1 MSVLQAIILGFVQGL
16 TEFLPVSSSGHLVV
30 IEYLMNIK
38 EDQAFFMT
46 VMLHFGT
53 LVSLVIVYFKDIVKL
68 AVEFILSIK
77 DLIQKKSL
85 NICKNDTRK
94 LCYMIITTSIP
105 TVIIGLVFKKVF
117 MSFYSSLLAVGIGLV
132 ITSVYMFL
140 ADIMN
145 GRKDIKRAGFKDA
158 FIVGIFQ
165 GIAIVPGISRS
176 GSTIFGGLFSKM
188 KKDFAVKYAFLV
200 SIPVILGSV
209 ILELPDAIKNG
220 NTNGGL
226 LPIFVGMI
234 VAGVSGYFAIKMMID
249 IVRKRSLKGFMVYTA
264 AFGTALILYS
274 IMFT

>member
-117 MSFYSSLLAVGIGLV
+117 MSF
-132 ITSVYMFL
+132 
-140 ADIMN
+140 
-145 GRKDIKRAGFKDA
+145 
-158 FIVGIFQ
+158 
-165 GIAIVPGISRS
+165 
-176 GSTIFGGLFSKM
+176 
-188 KKDFAVKYAFLV
+188 
-200 SIPVILGSV
+200 
-209 ILELPDAIKNG
+209 
-220 NTNGGL
+220 
-226 LPIFVGMI
+226 
-234 VAGVSGYFAIKMMID
+234 
-249 IVRKRSLKGFMVYTA
+249 
-264 AFGTALILYS
+264 
-274 IMFT
+274 

>member
-77 DLIQKKSL
+77 DLIQRKSL

-132 ITSVYMFL
+132 ITSLYMFL

-200 SIPVILGSV
+200 SLPVILGSF
-209 ILELPDAIKNG
+209 ILELPSAIKNG
-220 NTNGGL
+220 SMNGGVF
-226 LPIFVGMI
+226 PIFVGMI
-234 VAGVSGYFAIKMMID
+234 VAGVSGYFAIKMMIG
-249 IVRKRSLKGFMVYTA
+249 IVKKRSLKGFMVYTA

>member
-1 MSVLQAIILGFVQGL
+1 
-16 TEFLPVSSSGHLVV
+16 
-30 IEYLMNIK
+30 
-38 EDQAFFMT
+38 MT
-46 VMLHFGT
+46 IMLHFGT

-68 AVEFILSIK
+68 AVEFILSIR

-85 NICKNDTRK
+85 NICKNETRK
-94 LCYMIITTSIP
+94 LCYMIIVTNIP

-132 ITSVYMFL
+132 ITSLYMFL

-145 GRKDIKRAGFKDA
+145 GRKDIKRAGFKDTL
-158 FIVGIFQ
+158 IVEIFQ

-200 SIPVILGSV
+200 SLPVILGSF
-209 ILELPDAIKNG
+209 ILELPSVIKNG
-220 NTNGGL
+220 SMNGGVF
-226 LPIFVGMI
+226 PIFVGMI
-234 VAGVSGYFAIKMMID
+234 VAGVSGYFAIKMMIG
-249 IVRKRSLKGFMVYTA
+249 IVKKRSLKGFMVYTA

>member
-200 SIPVILGSV
+200 SLPVILGSV

>member
-1 MSVLQAIILGFVQGL
+1 MNVLQAIILGLVQGL

-46 VMLHFGT
+46 IMLHFGT

-68 AVEFILSIK
+68 AVEFILSIR

-85 NICKNDTRK
+85 NICKNETRK
-94 LCYMIITTSIP
+94 LCYMIIVTSIP

-117 MSFYSSLLAVGIGLV
+117 MSFYSSLLAVGIGLL
-132 ITSVYMFL
+132 ITSAYMYV

-145 GRKDIKRAGFKDA
+145 GKKDVKRAGFKDA
-158 FIVGIFQ
+158 LIVGIFQ

-200 SIPVILGSV
+200 SLPVILGSF
-209 ILELPDAIKNG
+209 ILELPDAIKNV
-220 NTNGGL
+220 NANGGL

-234 VAGVSGYFAIKMMID
+234 VAGVSGYFAIKMMIG
-249 IVRKRSLKGFMVYTA
+249 IVKKRSLKGFMVYTA

>member
-140 ADIMN
+140 ADVMN

-158 FIVGIFQ
+158 LIVGIFQ

-200 SIPVILGSV
+200 SLPVILGSF
-209 ILELPDAIKNG
+209 ILELPSAIKNG
-220 NTNGGL
+220 SMNGGVF
-226 LPIFVGMI
+226 PIFVGMI
-234 VAGVSGYFAIKMMID
+234 VAGVSGYFAIKMMIG
-249 IVRKRSLKGFMVYTA
+249 IVKKRSLKGFMVYTA

>member
-140 ADIMN
+140 ADVMN
-145 GRKDIKRAGFKDA
+145 GRKDIKRARFKDA
-158 FIVGIFQ
+158 LIVGIFQ

-200 SIPVILGSV
+200 SLPVILGSF
-209 ILELPDAIKNG
+209 ILELPSAIKNG
-220 NTNGGL
+220 SMNGGVF
-226 LPIFVGMI
+226 PIFVGMI
-234 VAGVSGYFAIKMMID
+234 VAGVSGYFAIKMMIG
-249 IVRKRSLKGFMVYTA
+249 IVKKRSLKGFMVYTA

>member
-132 ITSVYMFL
+132 ITSLYMFL

-200 SIPVILGSV
+200 SLPVILGSF
-209 ILELPDAIKNG
+209 ILELPSAIKNG
-220 NTNGGL
+220 SMNGGVF
-226 LPIFVGMI
+226 PIFVGMI
-234 VAGVSGYFAIKMMID
+234 VAGVSGYFAIKMMIG
-249 IVRKRSLKGFMVYTA
+249 IVKKRSLKGFMVYTA

>member
-1 MSVLQAIILGFVQGL
+1 MNVLQAIILGLVQGL

-38 EDQAFFMT
+38 EEQAFFMT
-46 VMLHFGT
+46 IMLHFGT

-132 ITSVYMFL
+132 ITSLYMFL

-145 GRKDIKRAGFKDA
+145 GRKDIKRARFKDA
-158 FIVGIFQ
+158 LIVGIFQ

-200 SIPVILGSV
+200 SLPVILGSF
-209 ILELPDAIKNG
+209 ILELPSAIKNG
-220 NTNGGL
+220 SMNGGVF
-226 LPIFVGMI
+226 PIFVGMI
-234 VAGVSGYFAIKMMID
+234 VAGVSGYFAIKMMIG
-249 IVRKRSLKGFMVYTA
+249 IVKKRSLKGFMVYTA

>member
-158 FIVGIFQ
+158 LIVGIFQ

-200 SIPVILGSV
+200 SLPVILGSF
-209 ILELPDAIKNG
+209 ILELPSAIKNG
-220 NTNGGL
+220 SMNGGVF
-226 LPIFVGMI
+226 PIFVGMI
-234 VAGVSGYFAIKMMID
+234 VAGVSGYFAIKMMIG
-249 IVRKRSLKGFMVYTA
+249 IVKKRSLKGFMVYTA

>member
-1 MSVLQAIILGFVQGL
+1 
-16 TEFLPVSSSGHLVV
+16 
-30 IEYLMNIK
+30 
-38 EDQAFFMT
+38 MT
-46 VMLHFGT
+46 IMLHFGT

-68 AVEFILSIK
+68 AVEFILSIR

-85 NICKNDTRK
+85 NICKNETRK
-94 LCYMIITTSIP
+94 LCYMIIVTSIP

-117 MSFYSSLLAVGIGLV
+117 MSFYSSLLAVGIGLL
-132 ITSVYMFL
+132 ITSAYMYV

-145 GRKDIKRAGFKDA
+145 GKKDIKRAGFKDA

-200 SIPVILGSV
+200 SLPVILGSF

>member
-132 ITSVYMFL
+132 ITSLYMFL

-158 FIVGIFQ
+158 LIVGIFQ

-200 SIPVILGSV
+200 SLPVILGSF
-209 ILELPDAIKNG
+209 ILELPSAIKNG
-220 NTNGGL
+220 SMNGGVF
-226 LPIFVGMI
+226 PIFVGMI
-234 VAGVSGYFAIKMMID
+234 VAGVSGYFAIKVMIG
-249 IVRKRSLKGFMVYTA
+249 IVKKRSLKGFMVYTA

>member
-1 MSVLQAIILGFVQGL
+1 MNVLQAIILGLVQGL

-38 EDQAFFMT
+38 EEQAFFMT
-46 VMLHFGT
+46 IMLHFGT

-68 AVEFILSIK
+68 AVEFILSIR

-85 NICKNDTRK
+85 NICKNETRK
-94 LCYMIITTSIP
+94 LCYMIIVTSIP

-117 MSFYSSLLAVGIGLV
+117 MSFYSSLLAVGIGLL
-132 ITSVYMFL
+132 ITSAYMYV

-145 GRKDIKRAGFKDA
+145 GKKDIKRAGFKDA

-200 SIPVILGSV
+200 SLPVIFGSF

>member
-132 ITSVYMFL
+132 ITSLYMFL
-140 ADIMN
+140 ADVMN
-145 GRKDIKRAGFKDA
+145 GRKDIKRARFKDA
-158 FIVGIFQ
+158 LIVGIFQ

-200 SIPVILGSV
+200 SLPVILGSF
-209 ILELPDAIKNG
+209 ILELPSAIKNG
-220 NTNGGL
+220 SMNGGVF
-226 LPIFVGMI
+226 PIFVGMI
-234 VAGVSGYFAIKMMID
+234 VAGVSGYFAIKMMIG
-249 IVRKRSLKGFMVYTA
+249 IVKKRSLKGFMVYTA

>member
-46 VMLHFGT
+46 VMLYFGT

-200 SIPVILGSV
+200 SLPVILGSV
-209 ILELPDAIKNG
+209 ILELPSAIKNG
-220 NTNGGL
+220 SMNGGVF
-226 LPIFVGMI
+226 PIFVGMI
-234 VAGVSGYFAIKMMID
+234 VAGVSGYFAIKMMIG
-249 IVRKRSLKGFMVYTA
+249 IVKKRSLKGFMVYTA

>member
-132 ITSVYMFL
+132 ITSLYMFL

-158 FIVGIFQ
+158 LIVGIFQ

-200 SIPVILGSV
+200 SLPVILGSF
-209 ILELPDAIKNG
+209 ILELPSAIKNG
-220 NTNGGL
+220 SMNGGVF
-226 LPIFVGMI
+226 PIFVGMI
-234 VAGVSGYFAIKMMID
+234 VAGVSGYFAIKMMIG
-249 IVRKRSLKGFMVYTA
+249 IVKKRSLKGFMVYTA